1 MYLIWRNLNSP
12 PDRFPT
18 DFAPIGRKKFRQYFI
33 KCSLLFWNS
42 TNIQSWSFFGK
53 VKNHHLTRSRNIV
66 LERTATGGWRTFG
79 NKVEKAK
86 LSARSPFDPL
96 LCTWILCSLFSPL
109 VQVPH
114 LIESQVDPGH
124 DESRAK
130 HCAVRAL
137 HCPQSPEDKC
147 EAEDRERN
155 VSVGDLAQGGP
166 ENFNKC

>member
-18 DFAPIGRKKFRQYFI
+18 DFAPAGRKKFRQYF
-33 KCSLLFWNS
+33 C
-42 TNIQSWSFFGK
+42 FGK
-53 VKNHHLTRSRNIV
+53 AMNHHLTRSRNIV

-109 VQVPH
+109 VFCTRPDRISSRPRTRWVPCQTLCSKSPPLH
-114 LIESQVDPGH
+114 PEPRGWMWGRTQRAECVCWWSCPGG
-124 DESRAK
+124 SWKFRQM
-130 HCAVRAL
+130 L
-137 HCPQSPEDKC
+137 
-147 EAEDRERN
+147 
-155 VSVGDLAQGGP
+155 GGYLLTLWIWL
-166 ENFNKC
+166 FAF

>member
-18 DFAPIGRKKFRQYFI
+18 DFAPAGRKKFRQYF
-33 KCSLLFWNS
+33 C
-42 TNIQSWSFFGK
+42 FGK
-53 VKNHHLTRSRNIV
+53 AMNHHLTRSRNIV

-137 HCPQSPEDKC
+137 HCPQSPEDEC

-166 ENFNKC
+166 ENFDKC